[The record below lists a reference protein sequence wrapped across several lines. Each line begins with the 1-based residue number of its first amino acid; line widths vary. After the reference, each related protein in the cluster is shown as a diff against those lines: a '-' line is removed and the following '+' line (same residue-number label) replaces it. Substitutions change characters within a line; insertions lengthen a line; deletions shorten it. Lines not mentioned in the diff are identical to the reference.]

1 MRIVALT
8 PDQIITLNDYP
19 IYSEGMLR
27 RYFRDCMTGASL
39 PLVPVINEAVVRQSF
54 DAELSERLERFERA
68 CPLARYFML
77 DGTHRTT
84 ALTLAGRPILAVVYE
99 EDADIHE
106 AKALVAR
113 GEMLESATLDYT
125 LAENCA
131 ILNAHF
137 EAQPYFMTVRQKTEK
152 LIQERYIARYGL

>member
-1 MRIVALT
+1 
-8 PDQIITLNDYP
+8 
-19 IYSEGMLR
+19 
-27 RYFRDCMTGASL
+27 
-39 PLVPVINEAVVRQSF
+39 
-54 DAELSERLERFERA
+54 
-68 CPLARYFML
+68 ML